1 MRRLCTG
8 VLIVLVMYSC
18 STLGKSE
25 NIIYEQKNEAAGYL
39 KLADEFTSKGQY
51 ASALQYYNQALETNL
66 IVDNQEGAIKA
77 RSSLGRVYLLIQNY
91 EEAYKELQHAYE
103 DAKFYGDNDLIA
115 LCLCNLGEYYYAKN
129 NLEQAL
135 SVLQEAKSL
144 LSKNN
149 NRLLAVILHNT
160 AVVYV
165 KQARYDE
172 AKPLLESASN
182 INIKE
187 KKWSEYA
194 ANCYTLGIIANKT
207 NNNTIAEQWMQKAL
221 DGDKK
226 AENSRG
232 ILLDLEA
239 LGKLAQK
246 AGAYEKSFDFYRRAF
261 YVALLLNDVGAAKR
275 CITELIQLSEK
286 LGRLD
291 DVKRY
296 TEMLSKL
303 P

>member
-1 MRRLCTG
+1 MKKLCMNALIIL
-8 VLIVLVMYSC
+8 VLYSC
-18 STLGKSE
+18 SSLGKSE

-66 IVDNQEGAIKA
+66 MVDNQEGAIKA
-77 RSSLGRVYLLIQNY
+77 RSSLGRVYLLIQQY

-115 LCLCNLGEYYYAKN
+115 LCLSNLGEYYYTQN
-129 NLEQAL
+129 TMEQAL
-135 SVLQEAKSL
+135 LVLQEARGL
-144 LSKNN
+144 LSNNN

-165 KQARYDE
+165 KQTRYEE
-172 AKPLLESASN
+172 AKILLETASA
-182 INIKE
+182 INFKE

-207 NNNTIAEQWMQKAL
+207 GNNLLAEQWMQKAL

-246 AGAYEKSFDFYRRAF
+246 AGAYEKSFDYYRRAF

-275 CITELIQLSEK
+275 CVTELIQLSEK
-286 LGRLD
+286 LGRAD

-296 TEMLSKL
+296 KEMLSKL